1 MRSDYLLY
9 SIAII
14 FFVLTGTVLAY
25 EVEQKPL
32 WIITTAVLGL
42 LFVAIGLF
50 QRPKTAA
57 TPTQAV
63 EAPAPPP
70 SVPAPTTL
78 TEVVKQEA
86 IEVTEPAT
94 PAPPTPSGTDITML
108 KGIKAKRAEQLKAL
122 GINNAEDL
130 AKASA
135 KHIATKLDISPKIT
149 TKWIENAKE
158 LTEKS

>member
-25 EVEQKPL
+25 EVEQKSL
-32 WIITTAVLGL
+32 WIITTAVLGF
-42 LFVAIGLF
+42 LFVALGIF
-50 QRPKTAA
+50 QRPKAA
-57 TPTQAV
+57 VTPIQTV
-63 EAPAPPP
+63 ETPAPPP
-70 SVPAPTTL
+70 SAPAPTTV

-86 IEVTEPAT
+86 IEVTEPTT
-94 PAPPTPSGTDITML
+94 PAPSGTDITML

-149 TKWIENAKE
+149 TKWIESAKE